1 MPVSGTGITPVGSLR
16 GELLRQL
23 HHFGVLA
30 QPLVQHAHRVAEPV
44 PANPLPHPGDAPV
57 VIAVDAGLARPA
69 PTGDLAG
76 HKTARTT
83 PATRHAELTVLS
95 RQRHDR
101 VPAAVRTDRR
111 VGARLS
117 AVLRVVWRPLWSNAR
132 AAVRM
137 FIHRRPRCELP

>member
-30 QPLVQHAHRVAEPV
+30 QHAHRVAKPV

-57 VIAVDAGLARPA
+57 VIAVDAGLARPV

-83 PATRHAELTVLS
+83 QATRHAELTVLS

-111 VGARLS
+111 DCARPWHFPSAAAATLS
-117 AVLRVVWRPLWSNAR
+117 EGLV
-132 AAVRM
+132 
-137 FIHRRPRCELP
+137 